1 LTSVSENSHT
11 LGLNLLSDVF
21 RWHGWEVFPMFSELP
36 DNEIVDAAQ
45 RHQVDMVCLSASL
58 PGQIVKA
65 MKAINALRQSGWKGI
80 ISVGGAAFVHSP
92 ETFKSTGA
100 DILGVDT
107 ESTVEQATKLMSE
120 RTSN

>member
-1 LTSVSENSHT
+1 V
-11 LGLNLLSDVF
+11 
-21 RWHGWEVFPMFSELP
+21 
-36 DNEIVDAAQ
+36 EIVDAAL

-65 MKAINALRQSGWKGI
+65 MKAINALRQSGWKGL

-107 ESTVEQATKLMSE
+107 ESTVESATRLLTE
-120 RTSN
+120 RLNSQSN